1 MTNDLDPGFCATCG
15 QPFTTNVALDAHQLG
30 TGHEM
35 DQPDHPLHRDDTRL
49 YDATASLWQT
59 LADTMNALEKAG
71 QGPSPYSN
79 ADNGDHEIYA
89 GGSGYV
95 VEFVPASKTWALK
108 KNW

>member
-1 MTNDLDPGFCATCG
+1 MANDLGPGFCLKCG
-15 QPFTTNVALDAHQLG
+15 EPFTTTLALDTHQLG

-35 DQPDHPLHRDDTRL
+35 DQPDHPLHQDDTRL
-49 YDATASLWQT
+49 YAAIAALWQT
-59 LADTMNALEKAG
+59 LTDTMNALEQAG

-79 ADNGDHEIYA
+79 ADTEDHEIYA

-95 VEFVPASKTWALK
+95 VELSKENKTWALK